1 MTKDEGRMMNV
12 RRSSFVLRPEVIMRI
27 NPFFMPILLIVAL
40 LGTTLTAQAL
50 GIWATSGRS
59 AVDAKLTPADLK
71 GWMTLQ
77 QVIEGLPISQADLYQ
92 LGGFPADTPPTK
104 ALKDMESVISVTT
117 LREKLTAYY
126 AGAAPTT
133 NASAPVAET
142 PTPPATAIPGATATA
157 KAASGETHA
166 TPTPLPAGSVLP
178 ADQIKGKNTLKEI
191 SEQCVVPLDKVL
203 AALKLDPK
211 TDPNIAIKDLVAQG
225 KITEVTDVQKVV
237 ATLQGK

>member
-12 RRSSFVLRPEVIMRI
+12 RRSSLVFRPEVIMRI

-40 LGTTLTAQAL
+40 LGTTFTAQAL
-50 GIWATSGRS
+50 GIWSTSGRS
-59 AVDAKLTPADLK
+59 AVNVTKLTPADLK

-77 QVIEGLPISQADLYQ
+77 QVIDGLPISQVKLYQ
-92 LGGFPADTPPTK
+92 IGGIPADTPTTK
-104 ALKDMESVISVTT
+104 ALKDMESIISVTT

-126 AGAAPTT
+126 TGAAPTT
-133 NASAPVAET
+133 NASAPVAAT
-142 PTPPATAIPGATATA
+142 PLPQPTTAPGATA

-166 TPTPLPAGSVLP
+166 TPTPLPSGSVLP

-191 SEQCVVPLDKVL
+191 SEQCAVPLDKL
-203 AALKLDPK
+203 FAALKLDPK
-211 TDPNIAIKDLVAQG
+211 TDPNIAIKDLVSQG